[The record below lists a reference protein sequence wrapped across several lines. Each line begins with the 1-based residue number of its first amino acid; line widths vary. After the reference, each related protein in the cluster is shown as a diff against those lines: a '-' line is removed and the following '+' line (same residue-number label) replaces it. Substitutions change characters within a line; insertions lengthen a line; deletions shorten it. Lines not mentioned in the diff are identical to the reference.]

1 MTKRLMTKRLMTEK
15 KILTPSLEHYL
26 RTIHELQKEKGYARV
41 TDVAEKLKVA
51 KPAVS
56 NALKKLIAN

>member
-41 TDVAEKLKVA
+41 TAVAEKLKVQ
-51 KPAVS
+51 
-56 NALKKLIAN
+56 LKKF